1 MSILDTLNF
10 TNLGVGDPQTD
21 NEMTIIPIVGQD
33 RGEFADPDALTFKST
48 QTYGSMVFENKG
60 SKPAVIPAHTMVRG
74 KSAQDHAMSGAGIV
88 PASTSKTFDNA
99 CCIEEHQ
106 GGFLHGAED
115 QDILPLTLRK
125 VFLSKTI
132 RSNKNYGKI
141 WDRIKEWLS
150 GIPGISRGG
159 AHLRY
164 FYDNQE
170 YREAMEDFAASF
182 EPVDGQIG
190 ALILF
195 EGVPV
200 GIEIMPSARHWEAYW
215 QQLIRGCYGAE
226 LIRLRKL
233 GKVKE
238 SSLILPVIP
247 DDADDRQVEV
257 ILDHFVKNIQS
268 SIVPLLHAIQ
278 VSKRESLS
286 TDGQIKT
293 ELIQTDSGG
302 GGDLVSQNGNPVYL
316 SVVL

>member
-10 TNLGVGDPQTD
+10 TNLGIGDPQTD

-33 RGEFADPDALTFKST
+33 RGDFADPDSLSFRST

-60 SKPAVIPAHTMVRG
+60 SKPAVVPAHTMVRG
-74 KSAQDHAMSGAGIV
+74 KGAQDHAMSGAGIV
-88 PASTSKTFDNA
+88 PASTSKTFDDA

-106 GGFLHGAED
+106 GGLLRGGGE

-132 RSNKNYGKI
+132 RSKKDYSKI
-141 WDRIKEWLS
+141 WNRIKEWLS

-164 FYDNQE
+164 FYDNEE
-170 YREAMEDFAASF
+170 YREVMENFAASF
-182 EPVDGQIG
+182 EPVNGQIG
-190 ALILF
+190 AMILF

-233 GKVKE
+233 GKIKE
-238 SSLILPVIP
+238 SALILPVIP
-247 DDADDRQVEV
+247 DDADERQVEEL
-257 ILDHFVKNIQS
+257 LDQFVRNVQS
-268 SIVPLLHAIQ
+268 SIVPLLQAIQ

-286 TDGQIKT
+286 TSGQIKT

-302 GGDLVSQNGNPVYL
+302 GGDLVSQNGKPVYL
-316 SVVL
+316 SLVL